1 MKSPLFFIV
10 KPKGS
15 QYVSNGDLL
24 INNVSIEDGR
34 NVNRVG
40 IVHAVPSLYN
50 GIVNIGDEIIVH
62 HNVFRITY
70 NQKGIPTHSG
80 NYIKDNMYY
89 VYPDMVYLVIKPTG
103 EKISIDPFVFVE
115 PIIEDGDELPNIGIL
130 KYGNAFTEQ
139 NGVKEGNKVFFKDFS
154 THEFNFDNEKL
165 YKMKNKQ
172 LLGVC

>member
-15 QYVSNGDLL
+15 QYVSNGDSL
-24 INNVSIEDGR
+24 ISNVSIEDGR

-40 IVHAVPSLYN
+40 IVHAVPAQYT

-70 NQKGIPTHSG
+70 NQAGIPTHSG

-89 VYPDMVYLVIKPTG
+89 VYPDMVYLVIKPNG

-115 PIIEDGDELPNIGIL
+115 PIIEDGDELLNTGIL
-130 KYGNAFTEQ
+130 KYGNSFTKQ
-139 NGVKEGNKVFFKDFS
+139 NNIKEGDRVFFKDFS
-154 THEFNFDNEKL
+154 THEFTFDNERL
-165 YKMKNKQ
+165 YKMKSKQ
-172 LLGVC
+172 ILAIC